1 MKSWNVSFSAARGGR
16 VWLGRLHYIHTS
28 RNSNY
33 ESRSGRDSGTRVC
46 ANVRKRRLN
55 EDTPCPY
62 FPSRPQTRASL
73 AGGLREGT
81 RKPQPRSSRE
91 GDPLSCFACDR
102 AVPQNVGLPAPRG
115 KSQEKNTR
123 RSRAHQQVA
132 SKCPRAAG
140 GRARGR
146 RLFLGRRGRLR
157 AGARVRVGAQPA
169 GKDPHKGNSVCNVAE
184 VRRRL
189 KTCRRCHLGRCEV

>member
-115 KSQEKNTR
+115 KPQEKTHGEAGR
-123 RSRAHQQVA
+123 TSRWLQSARELLGCVREDA
-132 SKCPRAAG
+132 ACSWAG
-140 GRARGR
+140 GEGCVQGLRFESGPSQPGR
-146 RLFLGRRGRLR
+146 THTKETASATSQR
-157 AGARVRVGAQPA
+157 
-169 GKDPHKGNSVCNVAE
+169 
-184 VRRRL
+184 
-189 KTCRRCHLGRCEV
+189 

>member
-28 RNSNY
+28 KNSNY

-46 ANVRKRRLN
+46 ANVRKGRLN

-115 KSQEKNTR
+115 KPQEKTHGEAGR
-123 RSRAHQQVA
+123 TSRWLQSARELLGACARTPPVLGQEGKAACRGSGSSRGPA
-132 SKCPRAAG
+132 SGEGPTQRKQ
-140 GRARGR
+140 
-146 RLFLGRRGRLR
+146 RLQRRRGEK
-157 AGARVRVGAQPA
+157 APENVQEMPF
-169 GKDPHKGNSVCNVAE
+169 GKV
-184 VRRRL
+184 
-189 KTCRRCHLGRCEV
+189 